1 MGEFG
6 DDVLGCPD
14 IDALVERVVD
24 EVGIEVLEMRVR
36 DEHRTHAVEG
46 RRWSKSAGIDQ
57 DAGRFVVDEHAGV
70 MVFRHGGGGHPRCIP
85 SVAATQR
92 SINRSYGCA
101 VVSRRQ

>member
-1 MGEFG
+1 MVGCTSACRSPATATESPSTWNDAGDGLVEQVVMGEFG

-57 DAGRFVVDEHAGV
+57 DAGRLGPDPGSWT
-70 MVFRHGGGGHPRCIP
+70 R
-85 SVAATQR
+85 
-92 SINRSYGCA
+92 
-101 VVSRRQ
+101 